1 MTQVFKI
8 KKIIFYFWLCWV
20 FTAIS
25 GLSLVAESKG
35 YCSLCVFLIAAASH
49 CGAQAP
55 GARGSVV
62 VALGLSSCGS
72 WA

>member
-1 MTQVFKI
+1 MTQFFKI
-8 KKIIFYFWLCWV
+8 KKIILYFWLCWV
-20 FTAIS
+20 FTAVS

-35 YCSLCVFLIAAASH
+35 YSSLCVFLIAAASR

-62 VALGLSSCGS
+62 AALVLGS
-72 WA
+72 